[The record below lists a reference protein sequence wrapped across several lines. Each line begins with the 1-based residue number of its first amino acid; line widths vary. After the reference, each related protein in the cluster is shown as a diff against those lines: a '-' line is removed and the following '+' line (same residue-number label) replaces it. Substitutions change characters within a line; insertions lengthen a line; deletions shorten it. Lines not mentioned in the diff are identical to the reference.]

1 MHLQHLKTINNLN
14 EIAQSSLTVGPC
26 SYGILDI
33 TSENIKYS
41 TQSLDTGKGD
51 SINYFKNVAYQKT
64 YNHLIAEGV
73 ETDMARMMAEFF
85 AEINYAYFT
94 GNLNSIDINYY
105 LEGINNW
112 KAYNQD
118 SLTYYY
124 LESLEKELNTNM
136 NYLIIPLKK

>member
-1 MHLQHLKTINNLN
+1 
-14 EIAQSSLTVGPC
+14 
-26 SYGILDI
+26 
-33 TSENIKYS
+33 
-41 TQSLDTGKGD
+41 
-51 SINYFKNVAYQKT
+51 
-64 YNHLIAEGV
+64 
-73 ETDMARMMAEFF
+73 MAKMMAEFF

-105 LEGINNW
+105 QEGINTW